1 MTRAM
6 EQPKEPCSSRPL
18 LPRLRVRRWLM
29 GVASLS
35 LAACGGG
42 GGFKTNDSLT
52 VTPQAVSVSA
62 TLSDPAPNA
71 TIYIAATGLTP
82 GQTVYISGKPT
93 TLGIAKIVRTSGS
106 ELPLVANIQFKSPFF
121 MGVGTYN
128 DTILIS
134 VCFDQACSQPLNGS
148 PYTLPVQYTVTKSQ
162 LPPLAIDTISPTN
175 VVVGGPSFT
184 LTVLGK
190 GFSTYAYVQWNGV
203 KLPTTNVSATELLAQ
218 VPATDIG
225 TTGTASVTVSDPTNS
240 SVTTTG
246 PQTITIV
253 AASKD
258 AVAFQNNAAHTGAVS
273 FANLSFP
280 SSAKW
285 SVDVG
290 GTPSYAIVAQGK
302 VILTVTTAY
311 NTSQV
316 LALDQATGHT
326 VWGPIAL
333 TGYSNA
339 TYDAGRVYV
348 LSVDVAGSTGA
359 LQAFDLNTGTL
370 DWSTSLSE
378 LSSSFAAP
386 TAAYGMVYA
395 VENGNGSELI
405 GVDGSTGAVEWTR
418 FAGAN
423 NSTPAVS
430 ADGVYV
436 ASACAAYDIR
446 PATGELIW
454 QETVGCSGSISA
466 TTPVVANQFLYAPT
480 EASGYDGTVF
490 NAESGA
496 SVSTY
501 TADSPPAFTSTF
513 GYYLKSSVLSGVT
526 LADNKQQWT
535 FTGDGHLQGAPLAID
550 QYVFIG
556 STTGNLYAVDSTTG
570 TQAWSVSLGTAIG
583 ADVTVLPFSGLAA
596 GDGLLIVPAGTKV
609 FAYTLS
615 TNP

>member
-6 EQPKEPCSSRPL
+6 EQLEEAFSSRPM
-18 LPRLRVRRWLM
+18 PSRLRARRWLM
-29 GVASLS
+29 GVALLS

-71 TIYIAATGLTP
+71 TIYIAATGLNP
-82 GQTVYISGKPT
+82 GQTVYIFGKPT
-93 TLGIAKIVRTSGS
+93 TLGIAKIVQTSGS
-106 ELPLVANIQFKSPFF
+106 ELPLVANIQFQSPFF

-218 VPATDIG
+218 VPAADISA
-225 TTGTASVTVSDPTNS
+225 TGTATVTVSDPTNS
-240 SVTTTG
+240 HATTSS
-246 PQTITIV
+246 PQSIAIA

-258 AVAFQNNAAHTGAVS
+258 AVAFQNNAAHTGAVT

-280 SSAKW
+280 SSKTW

-302 VILTVTTAY
+302 VVLTVTTAY
-311 NTSQV
+311 NTSQI
-316 LALDQATGHT
+316 LALDQATGNT

-333 TGYSNA
+333 AGDSNA
-339 TYDAGRVYV
+339 AYDAGRVYV
-348 LSVDVAGSTGA
+348 LIENVAGATGT
-359 LQAFDLNTGTL
+359 LQAYDLNTGAL
-370 DWSTSLSE
+370 DWSTNLSGQFSLT
-378 LSSSFAAP
+378 AGP

-395 VENGNGSELI
+395 IGNGNGSELI

-436 ASACAAYDIR
+436 AAPCEADDIR

-454 QETVGCSGSISA
+454 QMTVGCSGGIGGE
-466 TTPVVANQFLYAPT
+466 TPVVANQSLYAPT
-480 EASGYDGTVF
+480 EGSGYDGDVF

-513 GYYLKSSVLSGVT
+513 GYYLKSGVLSGVT
-526 LADNKQQWT
+526 LAGNKQQWT
-535 FTGDGHLQGAPLAID
+535 FTGDGHLQGAPLAVD

-556 STTGNLYAVDSTTG
+556 SSLGNVYAVDSATG
-570 TQAWSVSLGTAIG
+570 LQAWSVNLGAAIDTAVQSLPLTG
-583 ADVTVLPFSGLAA
+583 FAA